1 MKIIGLDIGDR
12 HTGVAVFDTDTSIA
26 LPLPALSNNRFFIK
40 HLSEVVAF
48 YQPKKIVVGL
58 PLTLSGSD
66 SPQTRKVRTLAQ
78 KISES
83 LTLPIEFED
92 ERFTTRQASN
102 LLLGS
107 SHLPPHHLDSVSA
120 QLILEGWYN
129 RHK

>member
-12 HTGVAVFDTDTSIA
+12 HTGVAILDTDTSVA

-48 YQPKKIVVGL
+48 YQPDKLVVGL
-58 PLTLSGSD
+58 PLTLAGTD
-66 SPQTRKVRTLAQ
+66 SPQTRKVRSLAT
-78 KISES
+78 KISD
-83 LTLPIEFED
+83 TLGIAIDFED

-102 LLLGS
+102 LLAGS
-107 SHLPPHHLDSVSA
+107 TNLPPHHLDSVSA